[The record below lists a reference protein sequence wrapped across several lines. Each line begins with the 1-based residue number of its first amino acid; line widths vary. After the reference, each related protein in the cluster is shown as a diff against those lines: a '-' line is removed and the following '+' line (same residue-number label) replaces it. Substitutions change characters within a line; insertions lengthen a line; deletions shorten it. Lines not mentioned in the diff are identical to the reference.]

1 MIQITVCPGEPKDLH
16 SYLKPMFD
24 EVEQMYKNKLVIKR
38 QGTEVFRERVAIL
51 GVTGDIPGIT
61 ELMGSVGHT
70 GKYGYRICKAAGHGT
85 LGISNMGKYFPVLGE
100 LRTIE
105 ELVVGDPVGYL
116 NHSMYK

>member
-1 MIQITVCPGEPKDLH
+1 MIQITVCPGKPKDLH

-24 EVEQMYKNKLVIKR
+24 EVEQMYKNKLVIKK
-38 QGTEVFRERVAIL
+38 QGTEVFRGRVAIL

-70 GKYGYRICKAAGHGT
+70 GKYGCRVCKAAGHGP

-100 LRTIE
+100 LRTTE
-105 ELVVGDPVGYL
+105 ELVVGDPV
-116 NHSMYK
+116 S